1 MKKILTLLIAS
12 LMLFTVFAT
21 GCVTHEDGGT
31 VVGDPTPFEMVE
43 GVHYSQEFDS
53 EDASNRAFNSDIF
66 YRNDVYFTCADPFV
80 FRCEDVDDVEN
91 YGTYFL
97 WGTTSVGVFN
107 CFASKDLVSWT
118 PKNGA
123 YCWATD
129 GWQQSNCW
137 APEVIWDPHANPE
150 DYGIEDDGVGKGV
163 YFIFCSASPHKSIEI
178 KNRNDMVLDLGVSA
192 NPFGPYYTYNGP
204 ELGATINGVN
214 YGEEANFAT
223 LTAYADDYKNGTHTG
238 YVGRKGDVVSNDDP
252 WWNAPAAMASM
263 SYQWENRDLAGEIGP
278 DGKIVNPA
286 AKYMV
291 IDEGSSWYTCI
302 DPTPFLDYNEMV
314 EKTDGVNTWE
324 EPKKYLFFTRDQTI
338 LTGLSGIDGEEAFRG
353 TCVYACEM
361 VNNDWAQVD
370 YSSLTRITRTNYNF
384 TSQVAADDYVADAKA
399 FDASNFSQGHQEI
412 APDQDETVY
421 NANGRYTLK
430 KNDVEIHI
438 TGGSGSI
445 NEGSQMWYN
454 PETGLYYLALSIGS
468 YTNNTY
474 TVQMAV
480 SYNVM
485 GPYRKLELKEGGLVI
500 STDNGKA
507 MDNVTGPGHHTF
519 YQCGDELLIFYH
531 RHLDLKVSGSNRGY
545 CVDRVQWVKNSDG
558 LTVMHVNGPTT
569 SLQPRLYG
577 TGQTKYDIISD
588 EATVTTNATTCN
600 DASLLNDNII
610 QIHSEDVVPHIKPF
624 KFEDDN
630 IVITMTFED
639 YRTLVGLQVY
649 NSKYEE
655 ASFMQIDRIEF
666 DAKINDKEGVV
677 FIKDLQMDWA
687 HSYFETGV
695 SIRAASAANAVF
707 EEMLVKEVRIY
718 VTNANKVEGY
728 FGYVEISEIYLIGLP
743 NA

>member
-1 MKKILTLLIAS
+1 
-12 LMLFTVFAT
+12 
-21 GCVTHEDGGT
+21 
-31 VVGDPTPFEMVE
+31 
-43 GVHYSQEFDS
+43 
-53 EDASNRAFNSDIF
+53 
-66 YRNDVYFTCADPFV
+66 
-80 FRCEDVDDVEN
+80 
-91 YGTYFL
+91 
-97 WGTTSVGVFN
+97 
-107 CFASKDLVSWT
+107 
-118 PKNGA
+118 
-123 YCWATD
+123 
-129 GWQQSNCW
+129 
-137 APEVIWDPHANPE
+137 
-150 DYGIEDDGVGKGV
+150 
-163 YFIFCSASPHKSIEI
+163 
-178 KNRNDMVLDLGVSA
+178 
-192 NPFGPYYTYNGP
+192 
-204 ELGATINGVN
+204 
-214 YGEEANFAT
+214 
-223 LTAYADDYKNGTHTG
+223 
-238 YVGRKGDVVSNDDP
+238 
-252 WWNAPAAMASM
+252 
-263 SYQWENRDLAGEIGP
+263 
-278 DGKIVNPA
+278 
-286 AKYMV
+286 
-291 IDEGSSWYTCI
+291 
-302 DPTPFLDYNEMV
+302 
-314 EKTDGVNTWE
+314 
-324 EPKKYLFFTRDQTI
+324 
-338 LTGLSGIDGEEAFRG
+338 
-353 TCVYACEM
+353 
-361 VNNDWAQVD
+361 
-370 YSSLTRITRTNYNF
+370 
-384 TSQVAADDYVADAKA
+384 
-399 FDASNFSQGHQEI
+399 
-412 APDQDETVY
+412 
-421 NANGRYTLK
+421 
-430 KNDVEIHI
+430 
-438 TGGSGSI
+438 
-445 NEGSQMWYN
+445 MWYN

-480 SYNVM
+480 SYNAM

-600 DASLLNDNII
+600 DASLLNDNVI

-639 YRTLVGLQVY
+639 YRTLVGLQIY

-687 HSYFETGV
+687 HSYFETGM

-728 FGYVEISEIYLIGLP
+728 FGYVEIPEIYLIGLP